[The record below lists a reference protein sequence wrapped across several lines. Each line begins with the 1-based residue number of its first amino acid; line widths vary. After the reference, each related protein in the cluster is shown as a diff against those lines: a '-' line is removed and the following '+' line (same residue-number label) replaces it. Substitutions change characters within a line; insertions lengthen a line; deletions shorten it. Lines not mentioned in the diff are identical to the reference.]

1 MSTGRRTPATGATG
15 VLAPWAIRAAH
26 AALGSTMLTA
36 RNRRLVVG
44 VSGASGSIY
53 AIRLLEALRPVPDV
67 ETHLVISSAGKRTLL
82 LETDYAVADLQALA
96 DHCYQQADV
105 GAAIASGSFRT
116 DGMVVIPCSIKTVS
130 GIASSYS
137 DNLLLRAAD
146 VILKERRRLVLVVRE
161 TPLHLGHLRLL
172 TQVTELGAI
181 VQPPVPAFYTRPR
194 SVDDIVNHSVARVLD
209 VLGIDLEHQLA
220 PRWNPAAFGARLDG
234 APGPVRSLDH
244 ARAAAGDSRGLT
256 PPREPR
262 RSQA

>member
-1 MSTGRRTPATGATG
+1 M
-15 VLAPWAIRAAH
+15 
-26 AALGSTMLTA
+26 
-36 RNRRLVVG
+36 RNTRLVVG

-53 AIRLLEALRPVPDV
+53 AVRLLQTLRPIPNL
-67 ETHLVISSAGKRTLL
+67 ETHLVISNAGKRTLS
-82 LETDYAVADLQALA
+82 LETDYTVADLQALA
-96 DHCYQQADV
+96 DRCYQQSDI

-172 TQVTELGAI
+172 TQVAELGAI

-194 SVDDIVNHSVARVLD
+194 SLDDIVNHTVARVLD
-209 VLGIDLEHQLA
+209 VLGIELERDLA
-220 PRWNPAAFGARLDG
+220 PRWQPAPIGERHVLPRGATL
-234 APGPVRSLDH
+234 AEL
-244 ARAAAGDSRGLT
+244 AAAPSYMGQVASKQVTDSAPATAGR
-256 PPREPR
+256 
-262 RSQA
+262 ACN